1 MKRFLSLFMALI
13 IVVVLFASCNN
24 NIGGDSQMT
33 TATTTEVTIAE
44 TTTVDSTDPTPQP
57 VPMVSVELENFSIVY
72 SEADHDYSKRAAEYI
87 KAEILARTELD
98 LPLIKDT
105 DPAAEYEI
113 VVGETSREI
122 STRLDADTK
131 NVEFAILAEEKQIAL
146 EGDYFIIA
154 AAAYFFVN
162 TYVFEDSNNAT
173 IPEGVYV
180 HEPIQ
185 EKAENFVLLI
195 GDGMGVNQTRLFEKL
210 ENTKTFSDGED
221 IFYGYYLPNQG
232 FSRTDS
238 LNGTTDSAAGGTA
251 LSCGYKTRNEYVGQD
266 KNHQPLQSITELAS
280 TLGKSTAVMSTEV
293 STGATPASFSAHA
306 NNRSYASEILADQA
320 ELTERYGTI
329 INCGFEETYDVPNV
343 ANIEAAITS
352 TLGTLEQDEDGF
364 FLMYEEAY
372 IDKNCHSNIT
382 AKAYFAIIR
391 FNQAIALFM
400 EYAFYH
406 PNTFVLITADH
417 ETGGLTKDFK
427 YTSTDHTSADVPV
440 FAYGDGSDLFA
451 GQTVE
456 NIQIPQTIASFMGV
470 DTFGDQTTFKPLKR
484 N

>member
-1 MKRFLSLFMALI
+1 MALMI
-13 IVVVLFASCNN
+13 IVAVLASCNN
-24 NIGGDSQMT
+24 NVGGDEQITTEATTTAGTT
-33 TATTTEVTIAE
+33 TATTTEPAPEPI
-44 TTTVDSTDPTPQP
+44 PT
-57 VPMVSVELENFSIVY
+57 VSVELDKFSIVY

-98 LPLIKDT
+98 LPILKDT

-113 VVGETSREI
+113 VVGETAREV
-122 STRLDADTK
+122 SARLDAETK

-162 TYVFEDSNNAT
+162 TYVTDDDYSAT
-173 IPEGVYV
+173 IPEGVWI

-185 EKAENFVLLI
+185 EKAENFILLI
-195 GDGMGVNQTRLFEKL
+195 GDGMGVNQTRLFEKIN
-210 ENTKTFSDGED
+210 NTRPFTDGED

-238 LNGTTDSAAGGTA
+238 LSGTTDSAAGGTA
-251 LSCGYKTRNEYVGQD
+251 LSCGYKTRNDYVGQD
-266 KNHQPLQSITELAS
+266 KSHQTIQSITELAS

-306 NNRSYASEILADQA
+306 NDRGMSNEILSDQA
-320 ELTERYGTI
+320 ELTEQYGTI
-329 INCGFEETYDVPNV
+329 INCGFDEIYDVANV
-343 ANIEAAITS
+343 ANVEAAITS
-352 TLGTLEQDEDGF
+352 TLNTLSADEDGF
-364 FLMYEEAY
+364 FIMYEEAY
-372 IDKNCHSNIT
+372 IDKNCHSNIL
-382 AKAYFAIIR
+382 AKTYYAVLR

-400 EYAFYH
+400 EYAFYN

-417 ETGGLTKDFK
+417 ETGGLTDDFK
-427 YTSTDHTSADVPV
+427 YTSGDHTSANVPV
-440 FAYGDGSDLFA
+440 FAYGDGSELFG

-470 DTFGDQTTFKPLKR
+470 NNFGDQTTFKPLKKD
-484 N
+484 

>member
-1 MKRFLSLFMALI
+1 MKRFLSLFMALMM
-13 IVVVLFASCNN
+13 VVVLFASCNN
-24 NIGGDSQMT
+24 NVDDDKQIT
-33 TATTTEVTIAE
+33 TAATTTVAA
-44 TTTVDSTDPTPQP
+44 TTTAATTDPEPEP
-57 VPMVSVELENFSIVY
+57 VPVPTITVDLAKFSIVY
-72 SEADHDYSKRAAEYI
+72 SEADHDYSQRAAEYI
-87 KAEILARTELD
+87 KSEIQAMTELD

-113 VVGETSREI
+113 VVGETSREV

-162 TYVFEDSNNAT
+162 TYVSEDSNNAT

-185 EKAENFVLLI
+185 EKAENFILLI

-238 LNGTTDSAAGGTA
+238 LSGTTDSAAGGTA

-266 KNHQPLQSITELAS
+266 KNHNALQSITELAS

-293 STGATPASFSAHA
+293 STGATPSAFSAHVD
-306 NNRSYASEILADQA
+306 NRGLSSAILADQA

-329 INCGFEETYDVPNV
+329 INCGFEEIYDVPNV

-427 YTSTDHTSADVPV
+427 YTSTDHTSANVPI

-484 N
+484 D